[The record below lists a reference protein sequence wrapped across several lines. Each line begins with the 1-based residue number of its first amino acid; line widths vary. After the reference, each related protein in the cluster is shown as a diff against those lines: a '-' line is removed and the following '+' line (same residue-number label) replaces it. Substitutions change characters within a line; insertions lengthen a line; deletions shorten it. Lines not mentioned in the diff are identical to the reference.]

1 MRAEE
6 KRRGRGKKQQV
17 QLEGRKVQLYAA
29 FLAALELSIT
39 FITTSARRIHRS
51 GPGSRALPA
60 LSMAREETTRA
71 VPARGETKDDDAL
84 EQPVVITG

>member
-29 FLAALELSIT
+29 FLAALQFFNYSHYHFGPTHSSLRPWV
-39 FITTSARRIHRS
+39 ARFAS
-51 GPGSRALPA
+51 FLERARWYLC
-60 LSMAREETTRA
+60 RA
-71 VPARGETKDDDAL
+71 AG
-84 EQPVVITG
+84 